1 MYYRA
6 PYGACEVEGQWNL
19 VVQVESVLERRAI
32 RGYRLDVEVCVGRG
46 DIHIRDL

>member
-6 PYGACEVEGQWNL
+6 PCGACEVEGQWDL
-19 VVQVESVLERRAI
+19 MVGSVLERRAI
-32 RGYRLDVEVCVGRG
+32 IGYRLDVEVCVGQG